1 MRKSLRASVLVLA
14 LALSAQ
20 AGEIPC
26 PPVAPPPSAV
36 AEQPT
41 DGIIECQL
49 TEMAISLLGSVLA
62 LF

>member
-1 MRKSLRASVLVLA
+1 VLA